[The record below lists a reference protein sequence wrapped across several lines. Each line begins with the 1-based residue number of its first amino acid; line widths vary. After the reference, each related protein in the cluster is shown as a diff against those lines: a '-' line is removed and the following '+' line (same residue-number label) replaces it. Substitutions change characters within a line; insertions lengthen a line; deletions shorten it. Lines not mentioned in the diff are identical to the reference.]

1 MEAIVSK
8 QSWPKFLRVN
18 GVMERVNLNNYL
30 LKPWVKG
37 EIVKVLPYEE
47 QKSGEFSTPTDAE
60 FRKRYVSV
68 MRKDGDGKWAL
79 KYTWNWDI
87 FEALK

>member
-37 EIVKVLPYEE
+37 EIVRVLPYEE
-47 QKSGEFSTPTDAE
+47 QRSGVGDPDAK

-87 FEALK
+87 FEPLK

>member
-47 QKSGEFSTPTDAE
+47 QKSGVGDTDMR

-79 KYTWNWDI
+79 KYTWNWGI
-87 FEALK
+87 FDALK

>member
-47 QKSGEFSTPTDAE
+47 QKSGVGDTDMR

-79 KYTWNWDI
+79 KYTWNWNI
-87 FEALK
+87 FDTLK

>member
-1 MEAIVSK
+1 MEAIMSK

-18 GVMERVNLNNYL
+18 GTMERVNFNKYL

-37 EIVKVLPYEE
+37 EIVKVLPFDD
-47 QKSGEFSTPTDAE
+47 QKNTVGDAPDE
-60 FRKRYVSV
+60 KFRKRYVSV
-68 MRKDGDGKWAL
+68 VRKDENGKWCL

-87 FEALK
+87 FETLK